1 MSRAPGAER
10 PQAGA
15 GQLERISFK
24 TLEVWNIERAG
35 NIKSV
40 ELIAIFNVQGRDNRI
55 VYHLYDSKN
64 NVISE
69 GYPRIYNKGEA
80 LYPKFFETETP
91 DGIVRMEAYLVDA
104 NNHRISNIATKTLY
118 LKKAQP
124 ASGIGQRALEDPQFN
139 LPEFPEATTEA
150 TITAQS
156 SIAIAQKV
164 QQDIKEAYVSPEEVS
179 QALVTEEVE
188 IEAEP
193 GVTLDSIVSGITQAI
208 TVQEAAADPQVLG
221 HTPPPPTLSQ
231 EIRKIIDDWSTKK
244 IIVPNWFANNN
255 INWVLQGKI
264 SEEEF
269 IAGYT
274 NLLNTGVITIPTA
287 PTPPTPTPPTPTPPP
302 IDTSTSLTMISQKW
316 DYFDIVDGRAK
327 GQITF
332 RATSDFNPYY
342 YGKELVNYMQLVNN
356 QGVTIVL
363 KPNVLRFTQT
373 ETDETIQYDEGVGD
387 LKSLKVESYVWT
399 HDNKPMSGLYKF
411 PIYDGKPPGTGTGE
425 LARTDFL
432 AKIGGVIAGSLA
444 IALLLPKRI
453 GK

>member
-1 MSRAPGAER
+1 MPHREETEAEAETR
-10 PQAGA
+10 RLAFETRRVQRVKDHLYE
-15 GQLERISFK
+15 LERDHPEIFTAVEQNIIHVPYYETKEGQDQFLNSISNTQIGSEMLRMQDK
-24 TLEVWNIERAG
+24 WNKDYRIP
-35 NIKSV
+35 
-40 ELIAIFNVQGRDNRI
+40 LI
-55 VYHLYDSKN
+55 L
-64 NVISE
+64 
-69 GYPRIYNKGEA
+69 
-80 LYPKFFETETP
+80 PKFSNFPNVSREEQQWLAMFGLVLTATTIGVTSKFNAFKRIEQIESKIGT
-91 DGIVRMEAYLVDA
+91 GFKRGQAY
-104 NNHRISNIATKTLY
+104 
-118 LKKAQP
+118 QP
-124 ASGIGQRALEDPQFN
+124 A
-139 LPEFPEATTEA
+139 
-150 TITAQS
+150 
-156 SIAIAQKV
+156 
-164 QQDIKEAYVSPEEVS
+164 
-179 QALVTEEVE
+179 VTEEVTVDAPQE
-188 IEAEP
+188 IT
-193 GVTLDSIVSGITQAI
+193 VDSIVSGITQAV
-208 TVQEAAADPQVLG
+208 TVQEAAAEPLASAIL
-221 HTPPPPTLSQ
+221 PAPTLSQ

-287 PTPPTPTPPTPTPPP
+287 PTPPTPTPPV

-356 QGVTIVL
+356 QGLTIVL

-411 PIYDGKPPGTGTGE
+411 SICEGCPPTPGDDD
-425 LARTDFL
+425 LPRTDFL
-432 AKIGGVIAGSLA
+432 AKIGGVLAGSLA

-453 GK
+453 GN

>member
-1 MSRAPGAER
+1 MLRM
-10 PQAGA
+10 QDKWNKDY
-15 GQLERISFK
+15 RIP
-24 TLEVWNIERAG
+24 
-35 NIKSV
+35 
-40 ELIAIFNVQGRDNRI
+40 LI
-55 VYHLYDSKN
+55 L
-64 NVISE
+64 
-69 GYPRIYNKGEA
+69 
-80 LYPKFFETETP
+80 PKFSNFPNITIPEQQWLAMF
-91 DGIVRMEAYLVDA
+91 GLVID
-104 NNHRISNIATKTLY
+104 
-118 LKKAQP
+118 
-124 ASGIGQRALEDPQFN
+124 
-139 LPEFPEATTEA
+139 
-150 TITAQS
+150 ITAQT
-156 SIAIAQKV
+156 IGATRKPDAFKRIEQAKTEIGTGFKRGQ
-164 QQDIKEAYVSPEEVS
+164 AYQP
-179 QALVTEEVE
+179 AVTEEVIVDAPQE
-188 IEAEP
+188 I
-193 GVTLDSIVSGITQAI
+193 TLDSIVSGITQAV
-208 TVQEAAADPQVLG
+208 TVQEAAAEPLASAIL
-221 HTPPPPTLSQ
+221 PAPTLSQ
-231 EIRKIIDDWSTKK
+231 ETRKIIDDWSTKK

-287 PTPPTPTPPTPTPPP
+287 PTPPPPPPP

-356 QGVTIVL
+356 QGLTIVL

-399 HDNKPMSGLYKF
+399 HDNQPMSSLYKF

-432 AKIGGVIAGSLA
+432 AKIGGVLAGSIA

>member
-1 MSRAPGAER
+1 MPPLNYSTALREGRLEEYEAGREVKRLAFEER
-10 PQAGA
+10 RVGRVEEHIRELKRDH
-15 GQLERISFK
+15 LE
-24 TLEVWNIERAG
+24 
-35 NIKSV
+35 
-40 ELIAIFNVQGRDNRI
+40 IFNVVKENIIHVPYYETKDEQDRFLNSIADTHIGAGMLRMQDKWNKDYRI
-55 VYHLYDSKN
+55 PL
-64 NVISE
+64 I
-69 GYPRIYNKGEA
+69 
-80 LYPKFFETETP
+80 LPKFSNFPNITIPEQQWLAMF
-91 DGIVRMEAYLVDA
+91 GLVID
-104 NNHRISNIATKTLY
+104 
-118 LKKAQP
+118 
-124 ASGIGQRALEDPQFN
+124 
-139 LPEFPEATTEA
+139 
-150 TITAQS
+150 ITAQT
-156 SIAIAQKV
+156 IGATRKPDAFKRIEQAKTEIGTGFKRGQ
-164 QQDIKEAYVSPEEVS
+164 AYQP
-179 QALVTEEVE
+179 AVTEEVIVDAPQE
-188 IEAEP
+188 I
-193 GVTLDSIVSGITQAI
+193 TLDSIVSGITQAV
-208 TVQEAAADPQVLG
+208 TVQEAAAEPLASAIL
-221 HTPPPPTLSQ
+221 PAPTLSQ
-231 EIRKIIDDWSTKK
+231 ETRKIIDDWSTKK

-287 PTPPTPTPPTPTPPP
+287 PTPPPPPPPP

-356 QGVTIVL
+356 QGLTIVL

-399 HDNKPMSGLYKF
+399 HDNQPMSSLYKF

-432 AKIGGVIAGSLA
+432 AKIGGVLAGSIA

>member
-1 MSRAPGAER
+1 MSHLGISFEEKRPERVEELKTELKVQSLPIPNVSYYQTIEEQNQFLNSIKNTQFGKSLLRLQHQFNEAHGIALILPRFTNLTNIPVNEQQFLAMQGIGISMDRQGKYGAEIQGHIR
-10 PQAGA
+10 AFQNIEQTNGKAGA
-15 GQLERISFK
+15 YWEKGGAGYQ
-24 TLEVWNIERAG
+24 EVV
-35 NIKSV
+35 KQKKPVSV
-40 ELIAIFNVQGRDNRI
+40 F
-55 VYHLYDSKN
+55 
-64 NVISE
+64 
-69 GYPRIYNKGEA
+69 
-80 LYPKFFETETP
+80 
-91 DGIVRMEAYLVDA
+91 
-104 NNHRISNIATKTLY
+104 
-118 LKKAQP
+118 QP
-124 ASGIGQRALEDPQFN
+124 
-139 LPEFPEATTEA
+139 T
-150 TITAQS
+150 
-156 SIAIAQKV
+156 
-164 QQDIKEAYVSPEEVS
+164 
-179 QALVTEEVE
+179 VTEEVTVDAPQE
-188 IEAEP
+188 I
-193 GVTLDSIVSGITQAI
+193 TLDSIVSGITQAV
-208 TVQEAAADPQVLG
+208 TVQEAAAEPQVLG
-221 HTPPPPTLSQ
+221 HTPPPILSQ
-231 EIRKIIDDWSTKK
+231 ETRKIIDDWSTKK

-287 PTPPTPTPPTPTPPP
+287 PTPPTPPP

-327 GQITF
+327 GKITF

-356 QGVTIVL
+356 QGLTIVL

-399 HDNKPMSGLYKF
+399 HDNQPMSSLYKF
-411 PIYDGKPPGTGTGE
+411 PIYEGKPPGTGTGE

-432 AKIGGVIAGSLA
+432 AKIGGVLAGSIA

>member
-1 MSRAPGAER
+1 MAFVHEHGMVSREERIKDEGLPNIRYFTFDEQQNFINNLPLVKGSTLNTLSQIQQTLEASNVPLIIPYTTSYDKKWTYEQLEAFAMQGIQVYQNKENGIPQFPYIYNQIGASKAPGYKTYYER
-10 PQAGA
+10 F
-15 GQLERISFK
+15 L
-24 TLEVWNIERAG
+24 TT
-35 NIKSV
+35 
-40 ELIAIFNVQGRDNRI
+40 ELPD
-55 VYHLYDSKN
+55 
-64 NVISE
+64 
-69 GYPRIYNKGEA
+69 PRIY
-80 LYPKFFETETP
+80 T
-91 DGIVRMEAYLVDA
+91 GIK
-104 NNHRISNIATKTLY
+104 TK
-118 LKKAQP
+118 KPPRVSVFQP
-124 ASGIGQRALEDPQFN
+124 QI
-139 LPEFPEATTEA
+139 
-150 TITAQS
+150 
-156 SIAIAQKV
+156 
-164 QQDIKEAYVSPEEVS
+164 
-179 QALVTEEVE
+179 TEEVTVDAPQE
-188 IEAEP
+188 I
-193 GVTLDSIVSGITQAI
+193 TLDSIVSGITQAV
-208 TVQEAAADPQVLG
+208 TVQEAAAEPLAS
-221 HTPPPPTLSQ
+221 TILPAPTLSQ
-231 EIRKIIDDWSTKK
+231 ETRKILDDFYTNK
-244 IIVPNWFANNN
+244 IKVPEWFARNN
-255 INWVLQGKI
+255 INWVQQGKI

-287 PTPPTPTPPTPTPPP
+287 PTPTTPTPPP

-399 HDNKPMSGLYKF
+399 HDNQPMSSLYKF
-411 PIYDGKPPGTGTGE
+411 PIYEGKPPGTGTGE

-432 AKIGGVIAGSLA
+432 AKMGGVLAGSIA

>member
-1 MSRAPGAER
+1 MATISFLNLEVQKGSGNEYTLAMSFKIGQITQPNYLGQKTIKLMYKIYDGNTCPPVTDPSSAECKGTLIDYS
-10 PQAGA
+10 PQGFVSIPTTFNKSIDDQYYSSTKRSRITDTIFTDFNTDSNNILVQVYLVGA
-15 GQLERISFK
+15 GQPRYVTGTATGNTEYEQFSNITEQ
-24 TLEVWNIERAG
+24 TLT
-35 NIKSV
+35 
-40 ELIAIFNVQGRDNRI
+40 L
-55 VYHLYDSKN
+55 
-64 NVISE
+64 
-69 GYPRIYNKGEA
+69 
-80 LYPKFFETETP
+80 T
-91 DGIVRMEAYLVDA
+91 GIVHGTGFDRT
-104 NNHRISNIATKTLY
+104 R
-118 LKKAQP
+118 
-124 ASGIGQRALEDPQFN
+124 GQ
-139 LPEFPEATTEA
+139 
-150 TITAQS
+150 
-156 SIAIAQKV
+156 
-164 QQDIKEAYVSPEEVS
+164 
-179 QALVTEEVE
+179 QAPVTEEVTVDAPQE
-188 IEAEP
+188 I
-193 GVTLDSIVSGITQAI
+193 TLDSIVSGITQAV
-208 TVQEAAADPQVLG
+208 TVQEAAAETQVLG
-221 HTPPPPTLSQ
+221 HTPPPPPPAPTLSQ
-231 EIRKIIDDWSTKK
+231 ETRKIIDDWSTKK

-274 NLLNTGVITIPTA
+274 NLLNTGVIIIPT
-287 PTPPTPTPPTPTPPP
+287 TPTPPTPTPPP

-356 QGVTIVL
+356 QGLTIVL

-399 HDNKPMSGLYKF
+399 HDNQPMSSLYKF

-432 AKIGGVIAGSLA
+432 AKIGGVLAGSIA

-453 GK
+453 GN

>member
-1 MSRAPGAER
+1 MPPLNYSTALREGRLEEYEAGREVKRLAFEER
-10 PQAGA
+10 RVGRVEEHIRELKRDH
-15 GQLERISFK
+15 LE
-24 TLEVWNIERAG
+24 
-35 NIKSV
+35 
-40 ELIAIFNVQGRDNRI
+40 IFNVVKENIIHVPYYETKDEQDRFLNSIADTHIGAGMLRMQDKWNKDYRI
-55 VYHLYDSKN
+55 PL
-64 NVISE
+64 I
-69 GYPRIYNKGEA
+69 
-80 LYPKFFETETP
+80 LPKFSNFPNITIPEQQWLAMF
-91 DGIVRMEAYLVDA
+91 GLVID
-104 NNHRISNIATKTLY
+104 
-118 LKKAQP
+118 
-124 ASGIGQRALEDPQFN
+124 
-139 LPEFPEATTEA
+139 
-150 TITAQS
+150 ITAQT
-156 SIAIAQKV
+156 IGATRKPDAFKRIEQAKTEIGTGFKRGQ
-164 QQDIKEAYVSPEEVS
+164 AYQP
-179 QALVTEEVE
+179 AVTEEVIVDAPQE
-188 IEAEP
+188 I
-193 GVTLDSIVSGITQAI
+193 TLDSIASGITQAV
-208 TVQEAAADPQVLG
+208 TVQEAAAEPLASAIL
-221 HTPPPPTLSQ
+221 PAPTLSQ
-231 EIRKIIDDWSTKK
+231 ETRKIIDDWSTKK

-287 PTPPTPTPPTPTPPP
+287 PTPPPPPPP

-356 QGVTIVL
+356 QGLTIVL

-399 HDNKPMSGLYKF
+399 HDNQPMSSLYKF

-432 AKIGGVIAGSLA
+432 AKIGGVLAGSIA

>member
-1 MSRAPGAER
+1 MATISVNTFKVHKIEPR
-10 PQAGA
+10 PDIYKRDYLSFLVIFNIEDPTSLISFNLYNNKNELMTSYKKRVYVKDEKLILEGF
-15 GQLERISFK
+15 QLETQQQNLNPTTLTVWLVDNNNQRISDIASSVLNITSFAPTTPEPPTEIGTGFK
-24 TLEVWNIERAG
+24 RGQAYQPPI
-35 NIKSV
+35 
-40 ELIAIFNVQGRDNRI
+40 
-55 VYHLYDSKN
+55 
-64 NVISE
+64 
-69 GYPRIYNKGEA
+69 
-80 LYPKFFETETP
+80 TEEIT
-91 DGIVRMEAYLVDA
+91 VDA
-104 NNHRISNIATKTLY
+104 
-118 LKKAQP
+118 
-124 ASGIGQRALEDPQFN
+124 PQ
-139 LPEFPEATTEA
+139 
-150 TITAQS
+150 
-156 SIAIAQKV
+156 
-164 QQDIKEAYVSPEEVS
+164 
-179 QALVTEEVE
+179 E
-188 IEAEP
+188 I
-193 GVTLDSIVSGITQAI
+193 TLDSIVTGITQAV
-208 TVQEAAADPQVLG
+208 TVQEAAAEPQGL
-221 HTPPPPTLSQ
+221 PPPPTLSQ
-231 EIRKIIDDWSTKK
+231 ETKKIIDDWSTKK

-264 SEEEF
+264 TEEEF

-287 PTPPTPTPPTPTPPP
+287 PPPPTPPA

-356 QGVTIVL
+356 QGLTIVL

-399 HDNKPMSGLYKF
+399 HDNKPMSSLYTF
-411 PIYDGKPPGTGTGE
+411 PIYEGKPPGTGTGE

-432 AKIGGVIAGSLA
+432 AKIGGVLAGSLA

-453 GK
+453 GQ

>member
-1 MSRAPGAER
+1 MPPLNYSTALREGRLEEYEAGREVKRLAFEER
-10 PQAGA
+10 RVGRVEEHIRELKRDH
-15 GQLERISFK
+15 LE
-24 TLEVWNIERAG
+24 
-35 NIKSV
+35 
-40 ELIAIFNVQGRDNRI
+40 IFNVVKENIIHVPYYETKDEQDRFLNSIADTHIGAGMLRMQDKWNKDYRI
-55 VYHLYDSKN
+55 PL
-64 NVISE
+64 I
-69 GYPRIYNKGEA
+69 
-80 LYPKFFETETP
+80 LPKFSNFPNITIPEQQWLAMF
-91 DGIVRMEAYLVDA
+91 GLVID
-104 NNHRISNIATKTLY
+104 
-118 LKKAQP
+118 
-124 ASGIGQRALEDPQFN
+124 
-139 LPEFPEATTEA
+139 
-150 TITAQS
+150 ITAQT
-156 SIAIAQKV
+156 IGATRKPDAFKRIEQAKTEIGTGFKRGQ
-164 QQDIKEAYVSPEEVS
+164 AYQP
-179 QALVTEEVE
+179 AVTEEVIVDAPQE
-188 IEAEP
+188 I
-193 GVTLDSIVSGITQAI
+193 TLDSIASGITQAV
-208 TVQEAAADPQVLG
+208 TVQEAAAEPLASAIL
-221 HTPPPPTLSQ
+221 PAPTLSQ
-231 EIRKIIDDWSTKK
+231 ETRKIIDDWSTKK

-255 INWVLQGKI
+255 INWVQQGKI

-269 IAGYT
+269 LAGYT
-274 NLLNTGVITIPTA
+274 NLLNTGVIIIPTA
-287 PTPPTPTPPTPTPPP
+287 PTPPKPTPPP

-356 QGVTIVL
+356 QGLTIVL

-399 HDNKPMSGLYKF
+399 HDNQPMSSLYKF

-432 AKIGGVIAGSLA
+432 AKIGGVLAGSIA

>member
-1 MSRAPGAER
+1 MPHRGETEAER
-10 PQAGA
+10 QAQRGA
-15 GQLERISFK
+15 FEERRVQRVEALKQELVRDNLLDPHKLDNVQYYRTIEEQNKFIDSITNGQTFARSDFNYWENLEPIPYFGQTIRLKQDQFNRAGGIPLILPKFADLSNISIPEQQFLGMQGLGVETDRKGRIALGGARIESIFK
-24 TLEVWNIERAG
+24 TIEESPQRGAYYQPG
-35 NIKSV
+35 GV
-40 ELIAIFNVQGRDNRI
+40 
-55 VYHLYDSKN
+55 
-64 NVISE
+64 
-69 GYPRIYNKGEA
+69 GYQEA
-80 LYPKFFETETP
+80 VKQ
-91 DGIVRMEAYLVDA
+91 
-104 NNHRISNIATKTLY
+104 
-118 LKKAQP
+118 KKPARVFQP
-124 ASGIGQRALEDPQFN
+124 A
-139 LPEFPEATTEA
+139 
-150 TITAQS
+150 
-156 SIAIAQKV
+156 
-164 QQDIKEAYVSPEEVS
+164 
-179 QALVTEEVE
+179 VTEEVTV
-188 IEAEP
+188 EAEP
-193 GVTLDSIVSGITQAI
+193 GITLDSIVSGITQAV
-208 TVQEAAADPQVLG
+208 TVQEAAAEPLVSAIL
-221 HTPPPPTLSQ
+221 PAPTLSQ
-231 EIRKIIDDWSTKK
+231 ETRKIIDNWSTKK
-244 IIVPNWFANNN
+244 IIVPAWFAKNN

-287 PTPPTPTPPTPTPPP
+287 PTPPTPRPPP

-356 QGVTIVL
+356 QGLTIVL

-411 PIYDGKPPGTGTGE
+411 SICEGCPPTPGDDD
-425 LARTDFL
+425 LPRTDFL

>member
-1 MSRAPGAER
+1 MPPLNYSTALREGRLEEYEAGREVKRLAFEER
-10 PQAGA
+10 RVGRVEEHIRELKRDH
-15 GQLERISFK
+15 LE
-24 TLEVWNIERAG
+24 
-35 NIKSV
+35 
-40 ELIAIFNVQGRDNRI
+40 IFNVVKENIIHVPYYETKDEQDRFLNSIADTHIGAGMLRMQDKWNKDYRI
-55 VYHLYDSKN
+55 PL
-64 NVISE
+64 I
-69 GYPRIYNKGEA
+69 
-80 LYPKFFETETP
+80 LPKFSNFPNITIPEQQWLAMF
-91 DGIVRMEAYLVDA
+91 GLVID
-104 NNHRISNIATKTLY
+104 
-118 LKKAQP
+118 
-124 ASGIGQRALEDPQFN
+124 
-139 LPEFPEATTEA
+139 
-150 TITAQS
+150 ITAQT
-156 SIAIAQKV
+156 IGATRKPDAFKRIEQAKTEIGTGFKRGQ
-164 QQDIKEAYVSPEEVS
+164 AYQP
-179 QALVTEEVE
+179 AVTEEVIVDAPQE
-188 IEAEP
+188 I
-193 GVTLDSIVSGITQAI
+193 TLDSIVSGITQAV
-208 TVQEAAADPQVLG
+208 TVQEAAAEPLASAIL
-221 HTPPPPTLSQ
+221 PAPTLSQ
-231 EIRKIIDDWSTKK
+231 ETRKIIDDWSTKK

-287 PTPPTPTPPTPTPPP
+287 PTPPPPPPP

-356 QGVTIVL
+356 QGLTIVL

-399 HDNKPMSGLYKF
+399 HDNQPMSSLYKF

-432 AKIGGVIAGSLA
+432 AKIGGVLAGSIA